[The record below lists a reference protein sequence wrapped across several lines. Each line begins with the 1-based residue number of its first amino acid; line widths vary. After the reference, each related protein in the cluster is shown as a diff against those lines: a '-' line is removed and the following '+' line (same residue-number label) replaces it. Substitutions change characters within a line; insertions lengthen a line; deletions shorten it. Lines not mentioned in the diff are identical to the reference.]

1 MANIKSA
8 MKRAKTNEK
17 RRLRNKMVKT
27 NLKTSVK
34 KFELAVS
41 EGNVEA
47 AQEAFRAT
55 TKKIDMAATKGIL
68 HKNTAARKKSTLAR
82 SLNDMTT
89 A

>member
-8 MKRAKTNEK
+8 MKRAKTNEIS
-17 RRLRNKMVKT
+17 RLRNKMVKT

-34 KFELAVS
+34 KFDLAVT

-47 AQEAFRAT
+47 AQEAFRLAT
-55 TKKIDMAATKGIL
+55 KNIDMAVTKGVL

-82 SLNDMTT
+82 ILNKMT

>member
-8 MKRAKTNEK
+8 MKRAKTNEIS
-17 RRLRNKMVKT
+17 RLRNKMVKT
-27 NLKTSVK
+27 NLKTTVK
-34 KFELAVS
+34 KFDLAVT

-47 AQEAFRAT
+47 AQEAYRLAS
-55 TKKIDMAATKGIL
+55 KKIDMAVTKGVL

-82 SLNDMTT
+82 IINKMT

>member
-8 MKRAKTNEK
+8 MKRAKTNETS
-17 RRLRNKMVKT
+17 RIRNKIVKT

-34 KFELAVS
+34 KFEIAVT
-41 EGNVEA
+41 EGNTEE
-47 AQEAFRAT
+47 AQEAYRLAS
-55 TKKIDMAATKGIL
+55 KKIDMAVTKGIL

-82 SLNDMTT
+82 ILNGLT

>member
-8 MKRAKTNEK
+8 MKRAKTNEIS
-17 RRLRNKMVKT
+17 RLRNKMVKT

-34 KFELAVS
+34 KFDLAVT

-47 AQEAFRAT
+47 AQEAFRLA
-55 TKKIDMAATKGIL
+55 TKKIDMATTKGIL

-82 SLNDMTT
+82 ILNELN

>member
-17 RRLRNKMVKT
+17 SRLRNRAVKT
-27 NLKTSVK
+27 NLKTCVK
-34 KFELAVS
+34 NFDLAVA

-47 AQEAFRAT
+47 AKESFRFA

-82 SLNDMTT
+82 ILNEMN

>member
-8 MKRAKTNEK
+8 MKRAKTNEIS
-17 RRLRNKMVKT
+17 RLRNKMVKT
-27 NLKTSVK
+27 NLKTTVK
-34 KFELAVS
+34 KFDLAVT

-47 AQEAFRAT
+47 AQEAYRLAS
-55 TKKIDMAATKGIL
+55 KKIDMAVTKGVL

-82 SLNDMTT
+82 ILNKMT

>member
-17 RRLRNKMVKT
+17 SRLRNKAVKT

-34 KFELAVS
+34 KFDLAVE

-47 AQEAFRAT
+47 AQEAFRLA

-82 SLNDMTT
+82 IINEMT

>member
-8 MKRAKTNEK
+8 MKRAKTNEIS
-17 RRLRNKMVKT
+17 RLRNKMVKT

-34 KFELAVS
+34 TFDLAIT

-47 AQEAFRAT
+47 AQEAFRLAA
-55 TKKIDMAATKGIL
+55 KKIDMAVTKGVL

-82 SLNDMTT
+82 ILNKMT

>member
-8 MKRAKTNEK
+8 MKRAKTNEIS
-17 RRLRNKMVKT
+17 RLRNKMVKT

-34 KFELAVS
+34 KFDLAVA

-47 AQEAFRAT
+47 AQTALRLT
-55 TKKIDMAATKGIL
+55 TKKIDMAVTKGIL

-82 SLNDMTT
+82 ILNKMT

>member
-8 MKRAKTNEK
+8 MKRAKTNEIS
-17 RRLRNKMVKT
+17 RLRNKMVKT

-34 KFELAVS
+34 TFDLAVT

-47 AQEAFRAT
+47 AQEAFRLAA
-55 TKKIDMAATKGIL
+55 KKIDMAVTKGVL

-82 SLNDMTT
+82 ILNKMT

>member
-8 MKRAKTNEK
+8 MKRAKTNETS
-17 RRLRNKMVKT
+17 RIRNKIVKT

-34 KFELAVS
+34 KFDFEVT

-47 AQEAFRAT
+47 AQEAYRLTA
-55 TKKIDMAATKGIL
+55 KKIDMAVTKGIL

-82 SLNDMTT
+82 ILNGMT

>member
-8 MKRAKTNEK
+8 MKRAKTNEIS
-17 RRLRNKMVKT
+17 RQRNKMVKT

-34 KFELAVS
+34 KFDLAVT

-47 AQEAFRAT
+47 AQEAFRLA

-82 SLNDMTT
+82 VLNKMT

>member
-8 MKRAKTNEK
+8 MKRAKTNEIS
-17 RRLRNKMVKT
+17 RLRNKMVKT

-34 KFELAVS
+34 TFDLAVT

-47 AQEAFRAT
+47 AQEAFRLAA
-55 TKKIDMAATKGIL
+55 KKIDMAVTKGVL

-82 SLNDMTT
+82 ILNKIT

>member
-8 MKRAKTNEK
+8 MKRAKTNEIS
-17 RRLRNKMVKT
+17 RLRNKMVKT

-34 KFELAVS
+34 KFDLAVA

-47 AQEAFRAT
+47 AQAALRLT
-55 TKKIDMAATKGIL
+55 TKKIDMAVTKGIL
-68 HKNTAARKKSTLAR
+68 HKNTAARKKSTLSR
-82 SLNDMTT
+82 IFNNMT

>member
-8 MKRAKTNEK
+8 MKRAKTNEIS
-17 RRLRNKMVKT
+17 RLRNKMVKT

-34 KFELAVS
+34 TFDLAVT

-47 AQEAFRAT
+47 AQEAFRLAA
-55 TKKIDMAATKGIL
+55 KKIDMAVTKGVL
-68 HKNTAARKKSTLAR
+68 HKNTAARKKSTLAKIM
-82 SLNDMTT
+82 NKMT

>member
-8 MKRAKTNEK
+8 MKRAKTNDI

-27 NLKTSVK
+27 NVKTSVK
-34 KFELAVS
+34 KFDLAVS

-47 AQEAFRAT
+47 AQEAFRLA
-55 TKKIDMAATKGIL
+55 TKKIDMAVTKGVL

-82 SLNDMTT
+82 TLNKMT